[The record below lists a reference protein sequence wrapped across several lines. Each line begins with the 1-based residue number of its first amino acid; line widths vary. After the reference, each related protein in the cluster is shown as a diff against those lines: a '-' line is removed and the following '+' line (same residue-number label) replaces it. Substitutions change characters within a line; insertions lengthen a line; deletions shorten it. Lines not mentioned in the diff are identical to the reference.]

1 MELAPVVSGS
11 NRIAPIGHALLRLVA
26 AVAVATSIEVK
37 PGLAVPAPPAI
48 QASGGLQ
55 FQSQGG
61 GTPNVFSGYLF
72 APLGQGPHG
81 EVLFLDVIAGLN
93 LGGALVQQ
101 TNPSAAVSTRLGY
114 RFLSND
120 HRWIYGLNAGI
131 DTRQAYSQYAFQV
144 GAGAEALHRDVELR
158 ANAFIPFSNKSELY
172 ATGWT
177 NASLINNQLIL
188 DGWNRYI
195 VSLGGINLEV
205 GVPLARWGKESLWL
219 YGAYY
224 YLDGNYVSA
233 SSGVRGRA
241 ELRVGHQLSVGG
253 SLAYDNLFQWQASG
267 YLRYGAKPFNGN
279 AKDAIDAAETT
290 FLAQR
295 GLPVQRDTEIRMI
308 SALQTLPGS
317 VATNPSNNGS
327 AWVVRCTGATTSAYG
342 VSCANA
348 SLDGLLATA
357 GSNDVLLA
365 GGGAASNLA
374 GQPLV
379 NGRPTLR
386 LPVGT
391 QLAGSGNA
399 PTLPTQF
406 GPVNLTP
413 IFGATLGA
421 QPAFSNGV
429 ISIGSNT
436 TIRGFSFSNSSIT
449 NYSTSNVLISG
460 NTFVGSYSD
469 NPTNLTDAQTFGAI
483 NGSANALAAID
494 FNGVSSATIMDNTFL
509 YPQVQTYGLEAS
521 SDLGGSV
528 SLCNQAN
535 LCLAGNAIRLNR
547 SSDITIS
554 NNTVIGALEEAFS
567 INNSHI
573 PARINGNNVSGI
585 RFGPS
590 SSNPS
595 SFFAVQA
602 QGQVLTTPRS
612 LHTASALPDGR
623 ILVAGGYN
631 QYNQAVTSAEI
642 YDPATG
648 LLTPTGAMH
657 DGRIAAT
664 ATQLSDGRI
673 LMVGGQDS
681 TGTALSSVEIYNPAT
696 GQFTLAS
703 NLGTSRLNSTAT
715 TMNDG
720 TVLVTGGYTGAI
732 NGASSGIPLASAEIY
747 NPSTNSWQT
756 AGSMGTTRRNHT
768 ATLLSDGTVLVAG
781 GYNGS
786 YINSPEIYNPSTQS
800 FVATAS
806 SMSVSRRYPTA
817 TLLPSGQVLFAGG
830 FQSTINGAL
839 ATTELYTKSSAT
851 SFSLAAPLDTARGR
865 HTATSL
871 VGGNYVLIAGGFDG
885 SATLSSVEI
894 YGIAANQFT
903 PIAAM
908 GGPRYRH
915 TESLLPNGSVLI
927 TGGDNGSGAL
937 ATTEIYIPF
946 NN

>member
-1 MELAPVVSGS
+1 MELAPVVSDT

-205 GVPLARWGKESLWL
+205 GIPLARWGKESLWL

-267 YLRYGAKPFNGN
+267 YLRYGAKPLNGN
-279 AKDAIDAAETT
+279 AKDAIDAAEST

-436 TIRGFSFSNSSIT
+436 SIRGFSFSNSSIT
-449 NYSTSNVLISG
+449 NYSTSYVLVSG

-509 YPQVQTYGLEAS
+509 YPQVQTYGPEAS
-521 SDLGGSV
+521 ADLGGSV

-567 INNSHI
+567 INNSPI

-681 TGTALSSVEIYNPAT
+681 TGTALNSVEIYDPAT

-715 TMNDG
+715 TLNDG

-732 NGASSGIPLASAEIY
+732 NGSSSGIPLASAEIY

-786 YINSPEIYNPSTQS
+786 YINTPEIYNPSLQT
-800 FVATAS
+800 FAPTAS
-806 SMSVSRRYPTA
+806 SMAGPRRYPTA
-817 TLLPSGQVLFAGG
+817 NLLPSGQVLFAGG
-830 FQSTINGAL
+830 FQSTTNGAL
-839 ATTELYTKSSAT
+839 ATTELYSNSNAT
-851 SFSLAAPLDTARGR
+851 SFSPAAPLEVARGR

-894 YGIAANQFT
+894 YGVAANQFT

-937 ATTEIYIPF
+937 STTELYSPF
-946 NN
+946 NF

>member
-1 MELAPVVSGS
+1 MELAPIVSDT
-11 NRIAPIGHALLRLVA
+11 NRIAPIGHALLHLVA
-26 AVAVATSIEVK
+26 AVALATSIEVK

-61 GTPNVFSGYLF
+61 GTPNVFSGSLF
-72 APLGQGPHG
+72 APLAQGRNG
-81 EVLFLDVIAGLN
+81 EVLFLDFIAGLN

-158 ANAFIPFSNKSELY
+158 ANAFIPFSSKSELY

-205 GVPLARWGKESLWL
+205 GIPLARWGKESLWL

-253 SLAYDNLFQWQASG
+253 SLAYDNLFQWQVSG

-279 AKDAIDAAETT
+279 AKDAIDAAEST

-295 GLPVQRDTEIRMI
+295 GLPVQRETEIRMI

-327 AWVVRCTGATTSAYG
+327 AWVVRCTGATTSTYG
-342 VSCANA
+342 VSCAHA
-348 SLDGLLATA
+348 SLDALLATA

-365 GGGAASNLA
+365 GGGAASTLA

-399 PTLPTQF
+399 PTLATQF

-413 IFGATLGA
+413 IFGATVGA

-469 NPTNLTDAQTFGAI
+469 NPTNLTDAQAFGAI
-483 NGSANALAAID
+483 NASANALAAID

-528 SLCNQAN
+528 LVCNQAN

-567 INNSHI
+567 INNSPV
-573 PARINGNNVSGI
+573 PASMSGNNVSSI
-585 RFGPS
+585 RLGPK

-595 SFFAVQA
+595 SFIVVQA

-612 LHTASALPDGR
+612 LHTASALPNGR
-623 ILVAGGYN
+623 ILVAGGYDQN
-631 QYNQAVTSAEI
+631 YQAATSAEI
-642 YDPATG
+642 YDPTTG

-681 TGTALSSVEIYNPAT
+681 TGTALNSVEIYDPAT

-732 NGASSGIPLASAEIY
+732 NGASSGIPLASAELY
-747 NPSTNSWQT
+747 NPSTNSWQ
-756 AGSMGTTRRNHT
+756 AVGPMSETRRNHT
-768 ATLLSDGTVLVAG
+768 ATLLNDGTVLVAG

-786 YINSPEIYNPSTQS
+786 YINSPEIYNPSLQT
-800 FVATAS
+800 FAPTAT
-806 SMSVSRRYPTA
+806 SMAGPRRYPTA
-817 TLLPSGQVLFAGG
+817 NLLPSGQVLFAGG
-830 FQSTINGAL
+830 FQSTTNGAL
-839 ATTELYTKSSAT
+839 ATTELYSNSNAT
-851 SFSLAAPLDTARGR
+851 SFSPAAPLEAARGR

-885 SATLSSVEI
+885 NLTLSSVEI
-894 YGIAANQFT
+894 YGVAANQFT

-937 ATTEIYIPF
+937 STTELYIPF
-946 NN
+946 NY

>member
-1 MELAPVVSGS
+1 M
-11 NRIAPIGHALLRLVA
+11 
-26 AVAVATSIEVK
+26 
-37 PGLAVPAPPAI
+37 
-48 QASGGLQ
+48 
-55 FQSQGG
+55 
-61 GTPNVFSGYLF
+61 
-72 APLGQGPHG
+72 
-81 EVLFLDVIAGLN
+81 
-93 LGGALVQQ
+93 
-101 TNPSAAVSTRLGY
+101 
-114 RFLSND
+114 
-120 HRWIYGLNAGI
+120 
-131 DTRQAYSQYAFQV
+131 
-144 GAGAEALHRDVELR
+144 
-158 ANAFIPFSNKSELY
+158 
-172 ATGWT
+172 
-177 NASLINNQLIL
+177 
-188 DGWNRYI
+188 
-195 VSLGGINLEV
+195 
-205 GVPLARWGKESLWL
+205 
-219 YGAYY
+219 
-224 YLDGNYVSA
+224 
-233 SSGVRGRA
+233 
-241 ELRVGHQLSVGG
+241 
-253 SLAYDNLFQWQASG
+253 
-267 YLRYGAKPFNGN
+267 
-279 AKDAIDAAETT
+279 
-290 FLAQR
+290 
-295 GLPVQRDTEIRMI
+295 
-308 SALQTLPGS
+308 
-317 VATNPSNNGS
+317 
-327 AWVVRCTGATTSAYG
+327 
-342 VSCANA
+342 
-348 SLDGLLATA
+348 
-357 GSNDVLLA
+357 
-365 GGGAASNLA
+365 
-374 GQPLV
+374 

-399 PTLPTQF
+399 PTLATQF

-413 IFGATLGA
+413 IFGATVGA

-469 NPTNLTDAQTFGAI
+469 NPTNLTDAQAFGAI
-483 NGSANALAAID
+483 NASANALAAID

-528 SLCNQAN
+528 LVCNQAN

-567 INNSHI
+567 INNSPV
-573 PARINGNNVSGI
+573 PASMSGNNVSSI
-585 RFGPS
+585 RLGPK

-595 SFFAVQA
+595 SFIVVQA

-612 LHTASALPDGR
+612 LHTASALPNGR
-623 ILVAGGYN
+623 ILVAGGYDQN
-631 QYNQAVTSAEI
+631 YQAATSAEI
-642 YDPATG
+642 YDPTTG

-681 TGTALSSVEIYNPAT
+681 TGTALNSVEIYDPAT

-732 NGASSGIPLASAEIY
+732 NGASSGIPLASAELY
-747 NPSTNSWQT
+747 NPSTNSWQ
-756 AGSMGTTRRNHT
+756 AVGPMSETRRNHT
-768 ATLLSDGTVLVAG
+768 ATLLNDGTVLVAG

-786 YINSPEIYNPSTQS
+786 YINSPEIYNPSLQT
-800 FVATAS
+800 FAPTAT
-806 SMSVSRRYPTA
+806 SMAGPRRYPTA
-817 TLLPSGQVLFAGG
+817 NLLPSGQVLFAGG
-830 FQSTINGAL
+830 FQSTTNGAL
-839 ATTELYTKSSAT
+839 ATTELYSNSNAT
-851 SFSLAAPLDTARGR
+851 SFSPVAPLEAARGR

-885 SATLSSVEI
+885 NLTLSSVEI
-894 YGIAANQFT
+894 YGVAANQFT

-937 ATTEIYIPF
+937 STTELYIPF
-946 NN
+946 NY